1 MTMVKGL
8 VQDGRFSYAFSGSML
23 GTELKHVRSYPV
35 GFVTEV
41 TMFPMDFEEFCWAT
55 GVQNEALSVVR
66 DCCTSLQAVRLPA
79 RSPTRLL
86 PQLHGSRG
94 NACSSASLS
103 RQRRQY
109 GTGARGSG

>member
-66 DCCTSLQAVRLPA
+66 DCCTSLQAVPGYLHEA
-79 RSPTRLL
+79 LL
-86 PQLHGSRG
+86 GYFQGSRG